1 MLADALRELRHHWS
15 RVVATLLAIALSV
28 GFMVAVSTFLAVESK
43 SLGRQA
49 SVFARN
55 ADLVVTLNRL
65 AEYPHPVAPVQSAL
79 SQVPGVA
86 KVERLDQSTGVIS
99 HDDSHLV
106 MELYVVPEEF
116 RWSKAVEGRWPQ
128 TALELAIGRSS
139 AKDLD
144 VGIGSAVTVEGEPAT
159 VVAITD
165 DPPSKL
171 FPFGY
176 RGAPVVPKSS
186 LDAHGNWLVRL
197 APGADPQTTVTALRA
212 AIEPLTETDEPYP
225 DALPAYQVMTADHY
239 RTDSIDQLTG
249 QTPAL
254 KLILMAFAVVA
265 LLVGMIIIANT
276 FKILL
281 AQRRRQIGL
290 LRAVG
295 ASGAQV
301 RAKVLAEAFW
311 VGLVGSALGVLLGV
325 AAATI
330 GSAVTGSLSWAWT
343 LPWTDIMV
351 EVVIGVLIT
360 VVAAVAPAL
369 SATRVAPLE
378 ALQPVLTVEQ
388 QKRVSR
394 IRVSIGAVMAAIGFG
409 LAVGS
414 FGAGDLSLP
423 FALGA
428 GFTITFAVVILAPLF
443 VPALLRVVGG
453 IFGRLGPTVRLA
465 ATNAVRNPTRAAATA
480 TALMLAVGLIVTL
493 QVGAESMRRTVSSE
507 IDSSFPIDLEITRIP
522 PSIQDPESTPELP
535 ENFLGIIDSL
545 PNVGQKGILRAVPAE
560 LVKNEED
567 TPTVFAVAH
576 DPELNT
582 FLTDAP
588 ADFPDDTVWVSDW
601 LADPNLREG
610 SEITLRSATE
620 ELRLTVHISPV
631 LDSALALVSQ
641 DTAARLSDAGPEV
654 VGAWINLADRNKLA
668 DTASMVAAQ
677 QWEGEMMVSGNA
689 FQAWSVEKVISILL
703 AISTGLLTV
712 AILISLV
719 GVANTLSLSV
729 IERSRESALLRAL
742 GLQRSQLRLM
752 LLYEALLL
760 SGVAVL
766 VGLVAGSFFGWLG
779 IQSLMVASGMDPGSG
794 FTFAVNIPMTLLL
807 IVIAVGAA
815 AVASIGPGRR
825 AANASPVE
833 VLAEE

>member
-1 MLADALRELRHHWS
+1 MLADALRELRHHRS

-28 GFMVAVSTFLAVESK
+28 GFMVSVSTFLAVESK
-43 SLGRQA
+43 SLGRQV
-49 SVFARN
+49 SVFTRN

-65 AEYPHPVAPVQSAL
+65 AEFPYPVAPVQSAL
-79 SQVPGVA
+79 SRVSGVA
-86 KVERLDQSTGVIS
+86 QVERLDQSTGVIG

-106 MELYVVPEEF
+106 LEMYVVSEEF
-116 RWSKAVEGRWPQ
+116 RWSTAVEGRWPR

-139 AKDLD
+139 AKELG
-144 VGIGSAVTVEGEPAT
+144 VGIGSSVTVEGEPAT
-159 VVAITD
+159 IVAITD

-176 RGAPVVPKSS
+176 RGAPAVPKSS

-197 APGADPQTTVTALRA
+197 APDADPGATLTALRA
-212 AIEPLTETDEPYP
+212 AVEPLTEKETPYP
-225 DALPAYQVMTADHY
+225 DALPAYQVMTADQY
-239 RTDSIDQLTG
+239 RSDSIDQLTG

-254 KLILMAFAVVA
+254 KIILMSFAVVA
-265 LLVGMIIIANT
+265 LLVGMIIISNT

-301 RAKVLAEAFW
+301 RTRMLAEAFW
-311 VGLVGSALGVLLGV
+311 VGLIGSTLGVVLGIS
-325 AAATI
+325 AATI
-330 GSAVTGSLSWAWT
+330 GSAITGSLGWAFT
-343 LPWTDIMV
+343 IPWVDIAI
-351 EVVIGVLIT
+351 EVAIGVAIT

-388 QKRVSR
+388 ARRISR
-394 IRVSIGAVMAAIGFG
+394 IRISLGAVMGAIGAG

-414 FGAGDLSLP
+414 FGAGELSLP

-428 GFTITFAVVILAPLF
+428 GFTITFAVVILAPVF
-443 VPALLRVVGG
+443 VPSLLRVVGG
-453 IFGRLGPTVRLA
+453 IFGRLSPTVRLA
-465 ATNAVRNPTRAAATA
+465 ATNAVRNPTRAAATV

-522 PSIQDPESTPELP
+522 PSIHDPESTPELP
-535 ENFLGIIDSL
+535 EHFLGIIDSL
-545 PNVGQKGILRAVPAE
+545 PNVGQKAILEAVPTE

-576 DPELNT
+576 NPELNT

-588 ADFPDDTVWVSDW
+588 TDFPEDTVWVSDS

-610 SEITLRSATE
+610 FEITLRSATD

-631 LDSALALVSQ
+631 LDSTLAVVSQ
-641 DTAARLSDAGPEV
+641 DAAAKLSVAGPEV
-654 VGAWINLADRNKLA
+654 VGAWINLADRSKLA

-677 QWEGEMMVSGNA
+677 QWEGEMLVSGNA
-689 FQAWSVEKVISILL
+689 FEAWTVEKVISILL

-760 SGVAVL
+760 SGVALL
-766 VGLVAGSFFGWLG
+766 VGLVAGTFFGWLG
-779 IQSLMVASGMDPGSG
+779 IQSLMIASGMDPGSG
-794 FTFAVNIPMTLLL
+794 FTFAVNFPLTALL

-815 AVASIGPGRR
+815 AAASIGPGRR
-825 AANASPVE
+825 AANAAPVE